1 MVKLITPTK
10 ASFQKAQKKT
20 NVHEKYFKHVYF
32 QVNELI
38 GMKTK
43 TLTTVQQRPNHTQI
57 QFFKFTVVR
66 IVCSVYNQSENNKIH
81 KTAGEGA
88 ISL

>member
-20 NVHEKYFKHVYF
+20 NVPEKYFKHVYF

-38 GMKTK
+38 AMKTK
-43 TLTTVQQRPNHTQI
+43 T
-57 QFFKFTVVR
+57 
-66 IVCSVYNQSENNKIH
+66 Y
-81 KTAGEGA
+81 
-88 ISL
+88 